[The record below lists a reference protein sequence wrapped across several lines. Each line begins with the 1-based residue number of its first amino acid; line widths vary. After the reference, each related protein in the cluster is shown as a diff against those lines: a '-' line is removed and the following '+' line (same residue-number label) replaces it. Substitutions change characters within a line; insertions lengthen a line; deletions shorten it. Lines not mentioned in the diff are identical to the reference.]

1 MHNVRTNSELQVQD
15 VPVGLFFEGESHW
28 YGGGGGTL
36 IFIAWKQFEEYGRVF
51 LLGELTSLNW
61 FVCAFFTIHN

>member
-1 MHNVRTNSELQVQD
+1 MHNVRTNSELQVRD
-15 VPVGLFFEGESHW
+15 VPVGLFFLRGNRIDM
-28 YGGGGGTL
+28 GGGGTL
-36 IFIAWKQFEEYGRVF
+36 IFIAWKQFGEYGRVF